1 MNEPLFSLIIL
12 CYRKFEHL
20 YTAIDSALLQ
30 NYPNI
35 ELIISDDGSAEF
47 PRSDIETYI
56 SKQKSENITNVL
68 VRQEEVNC
76 GTVRHLNHAIAA
88 AHGDYIVALAGDD
101 AFYNENVLSAY
112 VEGFSRAPE
121 NCYIEMAHTAMYDSA
136 LTKLESYYLKP
147 IVQKA
152 IEKTET
158 DSSDLLEALIKYGA
172 CMPSTSTCFKR
183 TFFEKFGKFDEKY
196 TLIEDYPMHIR
207 LAEEGW
213 IIHFENFVAIKHRN
227 GGISHGR
234 ENTKRKSVVL
244 YFTDFQQMI
253 QDCTLPRMSVLNPKD
268 RDRIRYRTKQDLL
281 WIRLMLA
288 RTHGLI
294 GTICALGLQHP
305 LISFSFIV
313 SNIGPRADIWHKR
326 LFLPMLALLAFFPY
340 IVQMAETAL
349 PCAADLTVGILA
361 GLRVAVCVLWCLCR
375 IFAWMDAVRAWM
387 NHYSGYWLSIN

>member
-88 AHGDYIVALAGDD
+88 AHGDYLVALAGDD

-121 NCYIEMAHTAMYDSA
+121 NCYIEMAHTAMYDST

-234 ENTKRKSVVL
+234 ENTKRNRFSADDSGLHPAAYVCFKSQGPGQNTLSDKAGSFVDSADAGKNPR
-244 YFTDFQQMI
+244 TDWNNLRLGASASLDIVFFYSKQHW
-253 QDCTLPRMSVLNPKD
+253 PK
-268 RDRIRYRTKQDLL
+268 
-281 WIRLMLA
+281 
-288 RTHGLI
+288 
-294 GTICALGLQHP
+294 
-305 LISFSFIV
+305 S
-313 SNIGPRADIWHKR
+313 
-326 LFLPMLALLAFFPY
+326 
-340 IVQMAETAL
+340 
-349 PCAADLTVGILA
+349 
-361 GLRVAVCVLWCLCR
+361 
-375 IFAWMDAVRAWM
+375 
-387 NHYSGYWLSIN
+387 